1 MLDWPSRDKNHGLYG
16 HNLELASALSP
27 PSGSWWGAFGE
38 LVGGWSIDNTP
49 FLALKRSVFMPETK
63 FIHHVLGFESETK
76 RQEEG
81 LRCLLTR
88 LLAAYSDRLRSLP
101 SW

>member
-1 MLDWPSRDKNHGLYG
+1 MDITLNWRLPSLPLGGVGGGL
-16 HNLELASALSP
+16 L
-27 PSGSWWGAFGE
+27 GE

-49 FLALKRSVFMPETK
+49 FQALKRSVFMPETI
-63 FIHHVLGFESETK
+63 FIRHVLGFESETK

>member
-1 MLDWPSRDKNHGLYG
+1 MDITLNWRLPSLPLGG
-16 HNLELASALSP
+16 V
-27 PSGSWWGAFGE
+27 GGGFWGVGE
-38 LVGGWSIDNTP
+38 GWSIDNTP
-49 FLALKRSVFMPETK
+49 FQALKRSVFMPETI